1 MFHLAILF
9 LSATPDA
16 PDKTTMVSC
25 PDGTIIP
32 VGQVC
37 PPNELTYSPRPYGL
51 KPPVG
56 PNQSARPTG
65 NPSSWVRSDDYPA
78 RALQKEIAGTTAF
91 TLDVTKWGS
100 VADCTITSSSGDAYL
115 DDATCK
121 NVALRAR
128 FYPATDAQ
136 SKPITGKYSNRVRWA
151 IPMDDP
157 VEATEDTPDLAA
169 NYNNDTYIDE
179 AAYPEA
185 PTLLNYEWNYPNQ
198 SDYPAKAKLEKRSGI
213 TYLDLSIDNTGAV
226 SDCKV
231 TTSSGH
237 ADLDLKSCEI
247 AKARAEYTPAL
258 DIEGKPSN
266 GRISTG
272 VAWSL
277 PNVADA
283 KATSGQAVPYKTPPP
298 QPYKR
303 PQLFKE
309 AGFAEVEYVMTANGK
324 FGVCSESG
332 ELFKKNG
339 ERMNMCDE
347 AAREDVS
354 YEPYLDAAGKP
365 VAKKVKA
372 RISVD
377 ISDVK

>member
-9 LSATPDA
+9 LSATQVA

-25 PDGTIIP
+25 PDGTAVP

-100 VADCTITSSSGDAYL
+100 VADCTITSSSGDADL
-115 DDATCK
+115 DEATCR
-121 NVALRAR
+121 NAALRAR

-136 SKPITGKYSNRVRWA
+136 SKPIAGKYSTTVRWA
-151 IPMDDP
+151 IPKDEP
-157 VEATEDTPDLAA
+157 YVPAVSYKPTP
-169 NYNNDTYIDE
+169 YIQTSVFPRSPRLISYGWDRIKE
-179 AAYPEA
+179 E
-185 PTLLNYEWNYPNQ
+185 
-198 SDYPAKAKLEKRSGI
+198 DYPVRAKEQEREG
-213 TYLDLSIDNTGAV
+213 TVFVDLSIDAVGVVAGCTITG
-226 SDCKV
+226 
-231 TTSSGH
+231 SSGH
-237 ADLDLKSCEI
+237 ADLDAKSCEI
-247 AKARAEYTPAL
+247 AKRRARFQPAL
-258 DIEGKPSN
+258 DIDGSPSL
-266 GRISTG
+266 GRVSTG

-277 PNVADA
+277 PKVADA

-303 PQLFKE
+303 PQMFKE
-309 AGFAEVEYVMTANGK
+309 AGFVEIEYVMTADGTMSE
-324 FGVCSESG
+324 CSESG
-332 ELFKKNG
+332 DLFKKDG
-339 ERMNMCDE
+339 ERINTCELNRGD
-347 AAREDVS
+347 REQ
-354 YEPYLDAAGKP
+354 YQPYLDAAGKP